1 MWEVLSRK
9 KRHHLQLMCILSSLV
24 FIVWACLPV
33 SAASAAVFRQQAKS
47 ATCPSPVAPTSQ
59 SQLVVMLDRSG
70 SLDATDPDR
79 YSTSV
84 TKALT
89 DLWPGSMVVVFF
101 SKDQAQ
107 KLGPVVLSDPA
118 QRAKLQQEIENYPI
132 GGETPLGPAM
142 HTARDTL
149 KAAKP
154 GSRAMIITDG
164 QPNTTDDPGGAKQS
178 KDIRDNLIG
187 QFCQQG
193 IPVTP
198 FGLTLDQN
206 DPAGKDANQL
216 LTDIANGTGTTYT
229 NVTGAKDLA
238 GAVISL
244 YAQWQNL
251 TFTQASNQGGSFPVA
266 IDTFAKQVQIVTF
279 RSSNR
284 YQVALDGPDG
294 QPIQGIQTS
303 DDKHYVI
310 STLTQG
316 VFVPGSYTVYAQG
329 DPDAQVYALVNSP
342 LQIKISKPT
351 EKEQFYDQPVA
362 IEASFFNGTSVLTP
376 GQGQAQLIAH
386 VTLMVNGQPVGAA
399 NDVVLVQQGAVF
411 KGQTQAYTRTG
422 EVTIEIKGS
431 YQGVQRQTVT
441 SLQLVPP
448 PPPPCTGGPVS
459 CLWQQYHSQIVTYG
473 PLLLLLLLLLFYL
486 TRPGP
491 FGILESV
498 ESSSNWKVLGTG
510 RNLGKRLWSKSKI
523 SSSELGS
530 FEFEGALFSLRFK
543 QGKRAYIQARS
554 DAPPLAVKDDG
565 GTHEVKRNKSVQ
577 LTDGAVISVAGSN
590 VVTFKTRHEDDQ
602 KDMDWQV

>member
-1 MWEVLSRK
+1 MREVLSRK
-9 KRHHLQLMCILSSLV
+9 KRHHLRFMCLLSGLI

-33 SAASAAVFRQQAKS
+33 STASAAVFQQAKA
-47 ATCPSPVAPTSQ
+47 ATCGSPAAPTSQ

-70 SLDATDPDR
+70 SLASTDPNG

-107 KLGPVVLSDPA
+107 KRGPFVLSDPA

-132 GGETPLGPAM
+132 DGETPLGLAM
-142 HTARDTL
+142 HTALDTL
-149 KAAKP
+149 QGAKP

-164 QPNTTDDPGGAKQS
+164 QPNTTDDPGGTKQS

-206 DPAGKDANQL
+206 DPAGRDANQL

-238 GAVISL
+238 GSVISL

-266 IDTFAKQVQIVTF
+266 IDSFAQQVQIVTF
-279 RSSNR
+279 RSSSR
-284 YQVALDGPDG
+284 YQIALDGPDG
-294 QPIQGIQTS
+294 QPVQGIKTS
-303 DDKHYVI
+303 TDNHYVI
-310 STLTQG
+310 STLNQG
-316 VFVPGSYTVYAQG
+316 VFVVGSYTVYAQG

-351 EKEQFYDQPVA
+351 EQQQFYNQPVT
-362 IEASFFNGTSVLTP
+362 IEASFFNSSNLLTP
-376 GQGQAQLIAH
+376 VQGQAQLLAH
-386 VTLMVNGQPVGAA
+386 VTLLVNGQPVGTA
-399 NDVVLVQQGAVF
+399 NDIVLVQQGAAF
-411 KGQTQAYTRTG
+411 TGQTESYTQVG
-422 EVTIEIKGS
+422 ELTIEVKGS
-431 YQGVQRQTVT
+431 YQGVQRQASTN
-441 SLQLVPP
+441 LQLITP
-448 PPPPCTGGPVS
+448 PPPPCTAGVLS
-459 CLWQQYHSQIVTYG
+459 CLWQQYHGQVTTYG
-473 PLLLLLLLLLFYL
+473 PPLLLLLLLLFYL

-498 ESSSNWKVLGTG
+498 DSRTNWVT
-510 RNLGKRLWSKSKI
+510 LGKGRKLSRRLLSKSKI
-523 SSSELGS
+523 PSSELGS
-530 FEFEGALFSLRFK
+530 LNFGGALFSLQFK
-543 QGKRAYIQARS
+543 RGKRVYIQARS
-554 DAPPLAVKDDG
+554 DAPPLAVRDG
-565 GTHEVKRNKSVQ
+565 SVTHEVKRNKPVRLVDGSVI
-577 LTDGAVISVAGSN
+577 TVAERD
-590 VVTFKTRHEDDQ
+590 VATFRRR
-602 KDMDWQV
+602 